1 MGLKLVQA
9 WVDFAVS
16 GLTINIR
23 YISALRLLVQETRPR
38 RAAPWAPG
46 PR

>member
-16 GLTINIR
+16 GLTINIH
-23 YISALRLLVQETRPR
+23 YTSAPLLLVQETRPR

-46 PR
+46 PL